1 MQIDNAKTLEDSIYE
16 LEALCYYF
24 QMKPSE
30 FWNATYREVLL
41 YCQVNLAKVSD
52 DFRQDIVIQEATTD
66 KLIQADAMRE
76 KPKVIPLKKMFK
88 KLFK

>member
-1 MQIDNAKTLEDSIYE
+1 
-16 LEALCYYF
+16 
-24 QMKPSE
+24 MKPTE
-30 FWNATYREVLL
+30 FWSATYREVLL

-52 DFRQDIVIQEATTD
+52 EFRQDVVIQEASTD

-88 KLFK
+88 KLFTKS

>member
-1 MQIDNAKTLEDSIYE
+1 MQIDNVKTLEDSIYG
-16 LEALCYYF
+16 LEALSYYF
-24 QMKPSE
+24 QMKPSD

-41 YCQVNLAKVSD
+41 YCQVNLIKISD
-52 DFRQDIVIQEATTD
+52 EFRQKIVVQEATTD

-76 KPKVIPLKKMFK
+76 KPKVIPLKEMFK